1 MNLDEYQRAAERTMA
16 KGDPSQGPGGADF
29 NLRQAVWGLGL
40 TGEAA
45 EVAGLY
51 LDPEINPATLTKEVG
66 DVLWYIA
73 AFCTH
78 NRWSMAHVM
87 NVGFDVTLRDYQR
100 SFSSTAFA
108 AGSAWGLHLAK
119 ECGAVADYIKK
130 VVGHGHVLDEARL
143 RKGLNACMIV
153 VTGLCTAHGLDL
165 DAVCEAN
172 IAKLNKRYK
181 DGFSTEASVNRAPG
195 DV

>member
-1 MNLDEYQRAAERTMA
+1 MNLDEYQLAAERTMA
-16 KGDPSQGPGGADF
+16 KGDPTEF

-40 TGEAA
+40 TGEAG
-45 EVAGLY
+45 EVAGLF
-51 LDPEINPATLTKEVG
+51 LDPDIDLSILTKEVG

-73 AFCTH
+73 AFCAH

-87 NVGFDVTLRDYQR
+87 GVGFDVSLRDYQQ
-100 SFSSTAFA
+100 SHSSTAFA

-119 ECGAVADYIKK
+119 ECGAVADYVKK

-143 RKGLNACMIV
+143 RSGLRSCMVV

-165 DAVCEAN
+165 EVVCEAN
-172 IAKLNKRYK
+172 INKLNKRYK